1 MFNKLNLPRTVTA
14 LSVSLLLSFS
24 AQAVETNSS
33 SVQQPS
39 NSSTSQETT
48 VVEFGPYKVN
58 VPKGGYYDRFRMNP
72 NLDEVA
78 KDPAAGNIDFFRSI
92 PKKLVESRVGPV
104 WAPNF
109 YYRSG
114 NVQVLMLA
122 PVKLL
127 KKKLPSPL
135 VPLEAFPGYGLVALT
150 FFTYTV
156 C

>member
-1 MFNKLNLPRTVTA
+1 MFNKLNLPQTVTA

-78 KDPAAGNIDFFRSI
+78 KI
-92 PKKLVESRVGPV
+92 L
-104 WAPNF
+104 
-109 YYRSG
+109 
-114 NVQVLMLA
+114 
-122 PVKLL
+122 
-127 KKKLPSPL
+127 
-135 VPLEAFPGYGLVALT
+135 PLEILTISVLFPKTCRYQSW
-150 FFTYTV
+150 
-156 C
+156 

>member
-58 VPKGGYYDRFRMNP
+58 VPRR
-72 NLDEVA
+72 LL
-78 KDPAAGNIDFFRSI
+78 RSFSYE
-92 PKKLVESRVGPV
+92 PESR
-104 WAPNF
+104 
-109 YYRSG
+109 RSC
-114 NVQVLMLA
+114 
-122 PVKLL
+122 KRSCSW
-127 KKKLPSPL
+127 K
-135 VPLEAFPGYGLVALT
+135 Y
-150 FFTYTV
+150 
-156 C
+156 